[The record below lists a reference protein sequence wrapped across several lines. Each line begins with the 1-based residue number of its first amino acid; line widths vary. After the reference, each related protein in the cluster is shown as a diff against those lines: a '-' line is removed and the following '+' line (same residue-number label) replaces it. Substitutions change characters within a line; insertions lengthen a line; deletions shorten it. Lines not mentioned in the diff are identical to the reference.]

1 MRLAVLGFGVMVL
14 AVAGCGSDSARE
26 VAAKPPPA
34 HTAPKPEPQPKPKP
48 VKRTTETARCSAAA
62 ERTLTSAH
70 LSYAG
75 FAANGA
81 VAYRSPGGTVLARFR
96 RENVNGYP
104 TYFGVV
110 GTRVGANCRAQW
122 YRVQLPI
129 RPNGS
134 VGWVRASAIQL
145 RPVDVRI
152 EVDLSRRQ
160 LKLFRSG
167 RRVLQATV
175 AVGSPATP
183 TPIGRYYVNQRLV
196 PSDTRGPFG
205 PGALGISAFSP
216 VLTGWVQGGPVAIHG
231 TNEPWSIGHAV
242 SNGCIRLPNGTLAR
256 LFKLVPPGTQVIIH
270 P

>member
-1 MRLAVLGFGVMVL
+1 MRLAVLGFGVLVL
-14 AVAGCGSDSARE
+14 AAGCGTDRARE
-26 VAAKPPPA
+26 VATGPPPA
-34 HTAPKPEPQPKPKP
+34 ARTAPPEPRPAPKP
-48 VKRTTETARCSAAA
+48 VARTAETARCSAAA
-62 ERTLTSAH
+62 ERTLTAAH
-70 LSYAG
+70 VSYAG
-75 FAANGA
+75 FAPNGA
-81 VAYRSPGGTVLARFR
+81 VAYRSPGGKVLARFG

-134 VGWVRASAIQL
+134 IGWVRASAIEL

-160 LKLFRSG
+160 LRFFRSG

-196 PSDTRGPFG
+196 PGDTSGPFG

-231 TNEPWSIGHAV
+231 TNEPWSIGRAV
-242 SNGCIRLPNGTLAR
+242 SNGCIRLPNDTLVR

>member
-14 AVAGCGSDSARE
+14 AAAGCGSTRTHE
-26 VAAKPPPA
+26 AATSRPPA
-34 HTAPKPEPQPKPKP
+34 HRAPTPEPKPKP
-48 VKRTTETARCSAAA
+48 VERRTAAARCSATT

-70 LSYAG
+70 VSYAG
-75 FAANGA
+75 FAPNGA
-81 VAYRSPGGTVLARFR
+81 VAYRTPGGTVLARFG

-104 TYFGVV
+104 TYFGVL
-110 GTRVGANCRAQW
+110 GTRVGAHCRPQW

-134 VGWVRASAIQL
+134 IGWVRASAIEL
-145 RPVDVRI
+145 EPIDLRI

-160 LKLFRSG
+160 LKLFRAG
-167 RRVLQATV
+167 QEVLQATV
-175 AVGSPATP
+175 AVGSSATP
-183 TPIGRYYVNQRLV
+183 TPIGRYYVNQLLV

-216 VLTGWVQGGPVAIHG
+216 VLTGWAQGGPVAIHG

-256 LFKLVPPGTQVIIH
+256 LFKIVPPGTQVIIH